1 VEHVVIIWQ
10 RSFHQLSISWLDV
23 GRNTG
28 FPSNHCPVEV
38 PQHQAACTFRT
49 MPGHPSHPE
58 NGLAFVPV
66 ENRDTARDII

>member
-1 VEHVVIIWQ
+1 
-10 RSFHQLSISWLDV
+10 
-23 GRNTG
+23 
-28 FPSNHCPVEV
+28 
-38 PQHQAACTFRT
+38 